1 MKIMFLVEKNVRY
14 VLLMS
19 HWCVLFIS
27 YQIMCTNNVNEH
39 QKTNTSKHKQKVNYV
54 YFAGMFVRLHSFLF
68 AMCGCTIS
76 NLNVMNFSKEDGMLR
91 TMNAE
96 KLLKT
101 IPTLQNQL
109 DALLEFDC
117 SANDLTNGIIN
128 MCFMLLFRDLIR
140 LFACYN
146 DGIINLLGKVRSRAC
161 CCTEYILRIF

>member
-1 MKIMFLVEKNVRY
+1 MK
-14 VLLMS
+14 
-19 HWCVLFIS
+19 CV
-27 YQIMCTNNVNEH
+27 NNL
-39 QKTNTSKHKQKVNYV
+39 TD
-54 YFAGMFVRLHSFLF
+54 FR
-68 AMCGCTIS
+68 
-76 NLNVMNFSKEDGMLR
+76 KEDGMLR

-101 IPTLQNQL
+101 LPTLQNQL

-146 DGIINLLGKVRSRAC
+146 DGIINLLGKFWFK
-161 CCTEYILRIF
+161 ILPIAVCIF

>member
-1 MKIMFLVEKNVRY
+1 MSPFIRRYARYLNEKALSYRTVAFDFCKVRRG
-14 VLLMS
+14 
-19 HWCVLFIS
+19 
-27 YQIMCTNNVNEH
+27 
-39 QKTNTSKHKQKVNYV
+39 KD
-54 YFAGMFVRLHSFLF
+54 
-68 AMCGCTIS
+68 
-76 NLNVMNFSKEDGMLR
+76 DGVLR

-101 IPTLQNQL
+101 IPSLQSQL

-146 DGIINLLGKVRSRAC
+146 DGIINLLGKVVFVQNFCLCIKEFSFQRNILTWIKSSAKRPWIF
-161 CCTEYILRIF
+161 TESFWRGWIEFRNF